1 MIAFEKIENV
11 IVLISRGILIVL
23 SLFTF
28 IIAIVAFIYGLNLAL
43 SKEKQ
48 NDFMPVANIE
58 KFDETYI
65 APEESSEN
73 VEIAK
78 TTNVIPN
85 KEIEIAKKNPKKPCS

>member
-1 MIAFEKIENV
+1 MTAFEKIENV

-43 SKEKQ
+43 SKETED
-48 NDFMPVANIE
+48 DFRPMANIE

-65 APEESSEN
+65 TPEERAEN
-73 VEIAK
+73 
-78 TTNVIPN
+78 
-85 KEIEIAKKNPKKPCS
+85 IEITKTSNVKQD